1 MCEPTSI
8 AYGIAAIAG
17 GLAVSSAMKQKQQT
31 AYQAAP
37 EAAAPPPPTPI
48 KEAPVAKTAQPV
60 QQSKAPN
67 VQALRSAN
75 SGTTPNR
82 GTNATATMLTGA
94 GGVDLTSL
102 DIGRNTLLGGGG

>member
-1 MCEPTSI
+1 MCEPTTI
-8 AYGIAAIAG
+8 GYGIAAIVG
-17 GLAVSSAMKQKQQT
+17 GLAVSQQMKKGQQQ

-37 EAAAPPPPTPI
+37 EAATPPPPTPI
-48 KEAPVAKTAQPV
+48 KAAPVAKTAQPV
-60 QQSKAPN
+60 QQSKTPN
-67 VQALRSAN
+67 VQALRAVN

>member
-1 MCEPTSI
+1 MCEPTTI
-8 AYGIAAIAG
+8 GYGIAAIVG
-17 GLAVSSAMKQKQQT
+17 GLAISQTMKQTQQVFQSSPDST
-31 AYQAAP
+31 
-37 EAAAPPPPTPI
+37 APPPPTPI

-60 QQSKAPN
+60 QQAKAPN
-67 VQALRSAN
+67 VQALRAAN
-75 SGTTPNR
+75 TGTTAGR

>member
-17 GLAVSSAMKQKQQT
+17 GLAISSAMKPKQQSFM
-31 AYQAAP
+31 AAP

-67 VQALRSAN
+67 VQALRAAN
-75 SGTTPNR
+75 TGTTPNR

>member
-1 MCEPTSI
+1 MCEPASI

-17 GLAVSSAMKQKQQT
+17 GLIISKSMKATQQ
-31 AYQAAP
+31 AFQSAP

-48 KEAPVAKTAQPV
+48 KEAPVPKTAQPV
-60 QQSKAPN
+60 QQAKAPN
-67 VQALRSAN
+67 VQALRAAN
-75 SGTTPNR
+75 TGATPGR